1 MCTRR
6 HSYGRDG
13 AGGWLALPASAHRA
27 LRGRPGRRNASL
39 HHPTLPWLAPQH
51 VGEAG
56 SDALAD
62 YAPDPAQTT
71 QERPLEAPQRLQV
84 QPGVVRPLPGLVVL
98 GMVTPLYRAGA
109 GAIATTLRQPCR
121 LHRLSGMME
130 SRRT

>member
-27 LRGRPGRRNASL
+27 LWGRPGRRNASL

-51 VGEAG
+51 VGEAS

-71 QERPLEAPQRLQV
+71 QERPLEAPQRPQV
-84 QPGVVRPLPGLVVL
+84 QL
-98 GMVTPLYRAGA
+98 GEWGRSQVSWCWGW
-109 GAIATTLRQPCR
+109 
-121 LHRLSGMME
+121 
-130 SRRT
+130 